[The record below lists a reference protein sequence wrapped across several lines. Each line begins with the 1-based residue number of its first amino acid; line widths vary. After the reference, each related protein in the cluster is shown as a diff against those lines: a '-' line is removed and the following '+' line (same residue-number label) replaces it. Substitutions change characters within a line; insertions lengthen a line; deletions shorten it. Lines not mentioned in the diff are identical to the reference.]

1 MDDIHHSH
9 KGLVL
14 TLWHRYDELVR
25 HFRPPGN
32 LSTPIPACIGIK
44 FSVGKLLERIYQ
56 NAAQTDSTSVPNTKY
71 SYLDNI
77 RRSLGYPFHDHY
89 SAPVQVIITGENGM
103 DKSTE
108 CERANVA
115 SLLWS
120 RGISCDY
127 TAQSGLMMSLL
138 KLFTN
143 DIHSE
148 RLSFEWS
155 VDMICGICAVF
166 KIPFVVVLVPHLL
179 SSKNAVKLR
188 ATTIRTQYGEQYNYA
203 GGDEL
208 IVLPSLPSILSERL
222 SSNEDKDVE
231 NTLTESNSSS
241 DLQLLNQ
248 PRQSQSIDVDC
259 TYVAADQYYDDEHKV
274 KSDNAS
280 WKNIKKVMKT
290 STQKMTTHLSHLYKP
305 MHSSGQSIPVIATDL
320 SFSIIR
326 DVGSCLMLEGLTSLN
341 SSDIAAKYPQH
352 KKVFRTLMY
361 ALDHHF
367 QNCSGIGSTSLA
379 IFLYSIPSDKYYLMT
394 LTI

>member
-1 MDDIHHSH
+1 M
-9 KGLVL
+9 
-14 TLWHRYDELVR
+14 
-25 HFRPPGN
+25 
-32 LSTPIPACIGIK
+32 STPIPSCVGIK
-44 FSVGKLLERIYQ
+44 FSVGKLLERLYQ
-56 NAAQTDSTSVPNTKY
+56 NAAQTDPTSVSNTKY
-71 SYLDNI
+71 SYLENI

-89 SAPVQVIITGENGM
+89 SAPVQVIIIGENGM
-103 DKSTE
+103 DKGTE
-108 CERANVA
+108 SERAKVA

-143 DIHSE
+143 DTHSE

-155 VDMICGICAVF
+155 VDMTCGICAVF

-188 ATTIRTQYGEQYNYA
+188 ATTIRTQYGELYNYA

-208 IVLPSLPSILSERL
+208 ILLPSLPSILSERL
-222 SSNEDKDVE
+222 SSDEEMDLE
-231 NTLTESNSSS
+231 NILTESNSSS

-248 PRQSQSIDVDC
+248 PRQNQNIEVDC
-259 TYVAADQYYDDEHKV
+259 TYIATDQYYDDEHKV

-290 STQKMTTHLSHLYKP
+290 STQKMTNHLNHLYKP

-320 SFSIIR
+320 SFSVVR
-326 DVGSCLMLEGLTSLN
+326 DIGSCLMLEGLTSLN

-361 ALDHHF
+361 ALDNQFEKTKAALKGNSDIHSF
-367 QNCSGIGSTSLA
+367 SSLTV
-379 IFLYSIPSDKYYLMT
+379 FLYSIPSDKYDLITFT
-394 LTI
+394 L

>member
-1 MDDIHHSH
+1 
-9 KGLVL
+9 
-14 TLWHRYDELVR
+14 
-25 HFRPPGN
+25 
-32 LSTPIPACIGIK
+32 
-44 FSVGKLLERIYQ
+44 
-56 NAAQTDSTSVPNTKY
+56 
-71 SYLDNI
+71 
-77 RRSLGYPFHDHY
+77 
-89 SAPVQVIITGENGM
+89 M

-108 CERANVA
+108 CEHANVA

-148 RLSFEWS
+148 RLSFEWR
-155 VDMICGICAVF
+155 VDMICGICEAF

-188 ATTIRTQYGEQYNYA
+188 ATSIRTQYGEQYNYA

-231 NTLTESNSSS
+231 NTLAESNSSS

-367 QNCSGIGSTSLA
+367 QNCSGIGSTSLT